1 MKKNLWKL
9 INGQPV
15 NVATQKTG
23 TLRNGYTVSGYYALS
38 DDILR
43 AEGWKPLTVEQMPEI
58 EGVQYEAYYEETETE
73 IRRKWRIAIT
83 AEV

>member
-1 MKKNLWKL
+1 MQKNLWKL

-23 TLRNGYTVSGYYALS
+23 TLRNGYTVSGYYALA

-73 IRRKWRIAIT
+73 IRRKWRIVIAS
-83 AEV
+83 EV